1 MCTLSARH
9 GRDFLPRENLQPVDQ
24 VEIGV
29 TVPFFIE
36 PRIELLDLVD
46 IHERILNMSL
56 DQVTDAG
63 FRCGRQVL
71 RILAVDQTLS
81 RAGSQKSV
89 EDIDRRTL
97 ARTVLAQQAEN
108 AAFTDRDVQ
117 VFVNQFFAI
126 VVRQVA
132 ALYYIFAFF
141 HQE

>member
-1 MCTLSARH
+1 M
-9 GRDFLPRENLQPVDQ
+9 P
-24 VEIGV
+24 
-29 TVPFFIE
+29 
-36 PRIELLDLVD
+36 
-46 IHERILNMSL
+46 L

-63 FRCGRQVL
+63 LRRGRQVL
-71 RILAVDQTLS
+71 RILAIDQTLA

-97 ARTVLAQQAEN
+97 ARTVLAQQTEN
-108 AAFTDRDVQ
+108 ATFTDRDVQ
-117 VFVNQFFAI
+117 IFVNQFFAI